1 MTGPD
6 GVEAEI
12 RRRLEQALA
21 PVRLDVV
28 NESALHA
35 GHAGDDGSGES
46 HFRVLVESA
55 AFAGRSRVVRQRMVN
70 AALAD
75 LLASRVH
82 ALALRC
88 LAPGEDG

>member
-1 MTGPD
+1 MAGI
-6 GVEAEI
+6 EEEI
-12 RRRLEQALA
+12 RRRLAEALA
-21 PVRLDVV
+21 PGRLEVV

-46 HFRVLVESA
+46 HFRVTVESA
-55 AFAGRSRVVRQRMVN
+55 AFAGRSRVERQRMVN
-70 AALAD
+70 RALSD
-75 LLASRVH
+75 LLAGPVH